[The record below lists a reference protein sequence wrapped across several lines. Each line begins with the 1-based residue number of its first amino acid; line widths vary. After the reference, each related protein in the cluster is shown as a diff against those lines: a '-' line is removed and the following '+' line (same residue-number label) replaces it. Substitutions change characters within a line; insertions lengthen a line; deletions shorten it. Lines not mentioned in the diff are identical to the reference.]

1 MMFNAKSHW
10 EDIYQKKKPNE
21 VSWTQE
27 IPQTSI
33 DFFKSFK
40 LSKDSSI
47 IDIGGG
53 ESKLVDYL
61 LRQGYNNITVL
72 DISKKA
78 IEKAKKRIGENSD
91 KVKWIVCDINE
102 FIPENSFDFWH
113 DRAVFHFLTSKKN
126 ISNYAKMVSDYATN
140 FVVGTFSTDGPTKC
154 SGLDIC
160 QYDEMSITK
169 TFETSFFKKVE
180 SKRVDHKTP
189 FGTIQNFIFCSFAV
203 TSP

>member
-27 IPQTSI
+27 IPQISI

-72 DISKKA
+72 DISKNA

-91 KVKWIVCDINE
+91 KVKWIVSDINE
-102 FIPENSFDFWH
+102 FMPENSFDFWH
-113 DRAVFHFLTSKKN
+113 DRAVFHFMTSKKN
-126 ISNYAKMVSDYATN
+126 ISNYAKMVSDYATI

-180 SKRVDHKTP
+180 SKRVDHETP

>member
-1 MMFNAKSHW
+1 MAFNVKLHW

-61 LRQGYNNITVL
+61 LAQGYNNITVL
-72 DISKKA
+72 DISKNA

-91 KVKWIVCDINE
+91 KVKWIVSDINE
-102 FIPENSFDFWH
+102 FMPENSFDFWH

-126 ISNYAKMVSDYATN
+126 ISTYAKMVSDYATN

-169 TFETSFFKKVE
+169 TFETSNFKIVE

-189 FGTIQNFIFCSFAV
+189 FGTIQNFIFCSF
-203 TSP
+203 TST

>member
-1 MMFNAKSHW
+1 MFNAKSHW

-61 LRQGYNNITVL
+61 LKQGYNNITVL
-72 DISKKA
+72 DISKNA
-78 IEKAKKRIGENSD
+78 IEKAKKRIGINSD

-140 FVVGTFSTDGPTKC
+140 FVVGTFSTDGPRKC

-160 QYDEMSITK
+160 QYNEMSITK
-169 TFETSFFKKVE
+169 TFENSNFKKVE
-180 SKRVDHKTP
+180 SK
-189 FGTIQNFIFCSFAV
+189 
-203 TSP
+203 